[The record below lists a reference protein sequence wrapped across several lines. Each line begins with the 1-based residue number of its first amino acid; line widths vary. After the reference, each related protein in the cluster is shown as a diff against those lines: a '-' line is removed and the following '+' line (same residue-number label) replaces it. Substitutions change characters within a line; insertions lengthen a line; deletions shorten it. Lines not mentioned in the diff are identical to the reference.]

1 MATVGVSQPRTI
13 LQQATEGLKTGTAE
27 RWIPPV
33 ARLLQATPADPIAW
47 QVHGLLL
54 RDTDRRELAI
64 PSLRRAAQL
73 DPRNV
78 KIAHALARTLREAGL
93 PCLDAYGAALQ
104 LSPGN
109 PDIMLD
115 IAGALIA
122 EGRAADARRGLQ
134 QVLGRSP
141 EWVHGQSLLSQTRW
155 LDGERDGFTSNFDMV
170 LRSHPTNLELRRE
183 QIMCLGHAK
192 HYGEVLR
199 VVADGRAA
207 MGEHLLFDAS
217 EAIAYAEMGE
227 LERADVLFEQLT
239 PIADA
244 ALAVRRVRHLLRSQ
258 RLEAAAALLENWL
271 SRDSAAMFWPYAA
284 STWRLLGDPRYQWL
298 EGDERFVG
306 VYDLADRLPDLTVLA
321 NKLRSLHTTRSQPLM
336 QSVRGGTQT
345 DGNLF
350 SLIDPVIVQLREAV
364 RAAVAEHAAALPAP
378 HADHPLLR
386 TRRSPIRFAGAW
398 SVRLAAGGRHASHVH
413 PMGWFSSALY
423 ILLPPDL
430 GREQAGW
437 LALGEPPPELGLGLP
452 PARLIEPKPGRLA
465 LFPSTM
471 WHATKAFAEGER
483 MTVAFDVA
491 VPS

>member
-1 MATVGVSQPRTI
+1 LASVSVKPRTI
-13 LQQATEGLKTGTAE
+13 LQQASEGLKAGDAE
-27 RWIPPV
+27 RWTAPV
-33 ARLLQATPADPIAW
+33 AELLKATPADPTAW

-54 RDTDRRELAI
+54 RDVDRRELAI
-64 PSLRRAAQL
+64 PSLQRAAQL

-122 EGRAADARRGLQ
+122 EGRAADARRGLE

-141 EWVHGQSLLSQTRW
+141 EWVHGQSLLTQLRW
-155 LDGERDGFTSNFDMV
+155 LDGEREGFTSNFDAV
-170 LRSHPTNLELRRE
+170 LRSHPANLDLRRE
-183 QIMCLGHAK
+183 QIMCLAHAK
-192 HYGEVLR
+192 HHAEVLR

-207 MGEHLLFDAS
+207 IGDHPLFDAS
-217 EAIAYAEMGE
+217 EAIAYAETGE
-227 LERADVLFEQLT
+227 LERADILFEQLST
-239 PIADA
+239 IDDA
-244 ALAVRRVRHLLRSQ
+244 ALAVRRVRHLLRSH
-258 RLEAAAALLENWL
+258 RLEDTAALLDDWL
-271 SRDSAAMFWPYAA
+271 ARDGAAMFWPYAA
-284 STWRLLGDPRYQWL
+284 STWRLLGDPRYEWL

-306 VYDLADRLPDLTVLA
+306 VYDLADRLPDLAGLA
-321 NKLRSLHTTRSQPLM
+321 DKLRSLHTTRSQPLM

-350 SLIDPVIVQLREAV
+350 SLIDPTIVQLREV
-364 RAAVAEHAAALPAP
+364 IRAAVAQHAAALPP
-378 HADHPLLR
+378 PVSDHPLLR
-386 TRRSPIRFAGAW
+386 TGRSPIRFAGAW
-398 SVRLAAGGRHASHVH
+398 SVRLAAGGCHASHVH

-423 ILLPPDL
+423 IVLPPDL

-437 LALGEPPPELGLGLP
+437 LTLGEPPPELGLGLP
-452 PARLIEPKPGRLA
+452 PARLIEPKPGRLV

-471 WHATKAFAEGER
+471 WHGTKPFAQGER